1 MLDLLLLIATII
13 IPALTIF
20 WLVAS
25 KLGEG
30 QSFKMRARS
39 VFELNTEHGLIRQG
53 LLWLAVGIP
62 LSLGLAFGIWSWSG
76 YTVSLTP
83 GGYKKFVE
91 ISLLPL
97 AIMSISL
104 PLAGLVSRFHSTQQ
118 AARQIILSKTKNS
131 LDAYYAHRK
140 AMFEYFKEIDETNY
154 FSMHSFSYKVHPVLH
169 KRFFIGTPEDGTPV
183 MQERAFGQ
191 VEGWI
196 NGAITFLSGV
206 LDGTSRDSLGFYLS
220 AGTNIY
226 LAASYL
232 NIKKIHHDM
241 REQGVYVRY
250 DSGSGAPTF
259 GTTTLET
266 LAALRFTLEF
276 YNNLCDFAG
285 RTRMKVDPAFDAV
298 LTKTEFW
305 LDKGKFIEALH
316 DGPIAELIAE
326 GRASLGEKHHSLLSA
341 PAEGR

>member
-20 WLVAS
+20 WLIAS

-30 QSFKMRARS
+30 QNCKMRALS

-53 LLWLAVGIP
+53 LLWLAVSIP
-62 LSLGLAFGIWSWSG
+62 LSLGMAFGIWGWSG

-154 FSMHSFSYKVHPVLH
+154 FGMHSFSYKVHPVLH
-169 KRFFIGTPEDGTPV
+169 KRFF
-183 MQERAFGQ
+183 
-191 VEGWI
+191 
-196 NGAITFLSGV
+196 
-206 LDGTSRDSLGFYLS
+206 
-220 AGTNIY
+220 
-226 LAASYL
+226 
-232 NIKKIHHDM
+232 
-241 REQGVYVRY
+241 
-250 DSGSGAPTF
+250 
-259 GTTTLET
+259 
-266 LAALRFTLEF
+266 
-276 YNNLCDFAG
+276 
-285 RTRMKVDPAFDAV
+285 
-298 LTKTEFW
+298 
-305 LDKGKFIEALH
+305 
-316 DGPIAELIAE
+316 
-326 GRASLGEKHHSLLSA
+326 
-341 PAEGR
+341 